1 MPCSG
6 WSALHGVNPNSKIV
20 QHKKKLTIKFKKYA
34 EWNFFIWKKKAIM
47 ETISVAINDSSDLL
61 IFDLY
66 LINKFV
72 KPMKVHISWPSIL
85 L

>member
-20 QHKKKLTIKFKKYA
+20 QHKKKLSNLKSMQSEISLY
-34 EWNFFIWKKKAIM
+34 EKKKAIM

>member
-1 MPCSG
+1 MQSEI
-6 WSALHGVNPNSKIV
+6 SL
-20 QHKKKLTIKFKKYA
+20 Y
-34 EWNFFIWKKKAIM
+34 KKKALM

-66 LINKFV
+66 LVNKFV
-72 KPMKVHISWPSIL
+72 KPMKVHISLPWIL

>member
-1 MPCSG
+1 MQSEI
-6 WSALHGVNPNSKIV
+6 SV
-20 QHKKKLTIKFKKYA
+20 Y
-34 EWNFFIWKKKAIM
+34 EKKKAIM